1 MNEQADALFEESGDR
16 LAPTEL
22 AAGPWDPANCHGG
35 PPSALLARAVE
46 QHNHDEGVEWQVAR
60 LTIELLR
67 PIRVRQPLRVVST
80 TERAGRRISVVTA
93 SLIDG
98 ENEVAGVRALRIRRR
113 EDELPSGVVPAS
125 TMPAP
130 VEESRPDVADFTD
143 DRPSYVGHAC
153 EFRFASGGWNQLG
166 ECAVWI
172 RLLQPVIAGES
183 PSGLQRVAA
192 AADFGNGVS
201 ADVDFTSWLYINPDL
216 TIHLARPADGEWI
229 GLRASSHLGG
239 TGTGLAHSVLHDENG
254 PLGLSLQSLLVEPR

>member
-1 MNEQADALFEESGDR
+1 MTDQADALFERSGDR
-16 LAPTEL
+16 FTPTAL

-46 QHNHDEGVEWQVAR
+46 HHDSDGVEWQVAR

-67 PIRVRQPLRVVST
+67 PIRVGRPLSIASA

-93 SLIDG
+93 SLING
-98 ENEVAGVRALRIRRR
+98 EHEVACVRALRIRRR
-113 EDELPSGVVPAS
+113 QDDLPEGVVPTGS
-125 TMPAP
+125 MPAA
-130 VEESRPDVADFTD
+130 VEQSWPDVADFTD
-143 DRPSYVGHAC
+143 DQPSYVGHAC

-166 ECAVWI
+166 DCAVWI
-172 RLLQPVIAGES
+172 RLLCPVIGGEH
-183 PSGLQRVAA
+183 PTGLQRVAA

-201 ADVDFTSWLYINPDL
+201 ADVDFNRWLYINPDL
-216 TIHLARPADGEWI
+216 TIHLARPARGEWI

-239 TGTGLAHSVLHDENG
+239 TGTGLAHSLLHDEDG